1 MKHSGII
8 EIFVCLLTVLFVGL
22 KIAGVIAWKW
32 VWVLC
37 PFWGYIAFIVLL
49 AIIVFIIR
57 KGA

>member
-1 MKHSGII
+1 MKNSGMIVWL
-8 EIFVCLLTVLFVGL
+8 VCLLTVLFVGL

-37 PFWGYIAFIVLL
+37 PFWGYVAFIVFL

-57 KGA
+57 KGE